1 MKAAVNGFII
11 DAAGPAAFNS
21 ANGAY
26 IGILDT
32 FGVGGFAAMVGG
44 VFFITGVVVHRLWVK
59 ADWSL
64 RKKFASRTQK
74 DLGVTPVTHIAST
87 PAIATTRPEPAPAPK
102 PAPTPQVEEKPKEKS

>member
-1 MKAAVNGFII
+1 
-11 DAAGPAAFNS
+11 
-21 ANGAY
+21 
-26 IGILDT
+26 
-32 FGVGGFAAMVGG
+32 MVGG

-102 PAPTPQVEEKPKEKS
+102 SAPIPQVEEKPKEESK